1 MDLSRYGHTGWVIAG
16 ILAFFALRVAVCEGQ
31 IALKRDS
38 AYFLVFCRFGVKFHP
53 DLLGAET
60 AVYPALT

>member
-1 MDLSRYGHTGWVIAG
+1 MCAIRSQCRSSGT
-16 ILAFFALRVAVCEGQ
+16 FFGLRAAVCAGQ

-38 AYFLVFCRFGVKFHP
+38 AYFLVFCRFGVTFHP

-60 AVYPALT
+60 GAHPALT

>member
-1 MDLSRYGHTGWVIAG
+1 MGAIRSSYRSSGK
-16 ILAFFALRVAVCEGQ
+16 FFALRAAVCEGQ

-38 AYFLVFCRFGVKFHP
+38 AYFLVFCRLGVKFHP

>member
-1 MDLSRYGHTGWVIAG
+1 MGAIRSSYRSSGMFVG
-16 ILAFFALRVAVCEGQ
+16 LRAAVCAGQ
-31 IALKRDS
+31 IALKRHS
-38 AYFLVFCRFGVKFHP
+38 AYFLVFCRFGVNFHP

>member
-1 MDLSRYGHTGWVIAG
+1 MGAMRSSHRSSGT
-16 ILAFFALRVAVCEGQ
+16 FFSLRAAVCAGQ

-38 AYFLVFCRFGVKFHP
+38 AYFLVFCRFGVTFHP

>member
-1 MDLSRYGHTGWVIAG
+1 MFFG
-16 ILAFFALRVAVCEGQ
+16 IRGAVCAGQ

-38 AYFLVFCRFGVKFHP
+38 AYFLVFCRFGVIFHP

>member
-1 MDLSRYGHTGWVIAG
+1 MGAIRSSYRSSGT
-16 ILAFFALRVAVCEGQ
+16 FFALRAAVCEGQ

-38 AYFLVFCRFGVKFHP
+38 AYFLVFCRLGVKFHP

-60 AVYPALT
+60 VGHPALT

>member
-1 MDLSRYGHTGWVIAG
+1 MGAIRSSYRSSGT
-16 ILAFFALRVAVCEGQ
+16 FFALRAAVCEAQ
-31 IALKRDS
+31 IASKRDS
-38 AYFLVFCRFGVKFHP
+38 AHFLVFCRLGVEFHP

>member
-1 MDLSRYGHTGWVIAG
+1 MGLIRSSGT
-16 ILAFFALRVAVCEGQ
+16 FFALRAAVCEGQ
-31 IALKRDS
+31 IALERDS

-60 AVYPALT
+60 AVYPTLT

>member
-1 MDLSRYGHTGWVIAG
+1 MGAIRLSYRSSGT
-16 ILAFFALRVAVCEGQ
+16 LFALRAAVCEGQ

>member
-1 MDLSRYGHTGWVIAG
+1 MFVG
-16 ILAFFALRVAVCEGQ
+16 LRAAVCAGQ
-31 IALKRDS
+31 IALKRHS
-38 AYFLVFCRFGVKFHP
+38 AYFLVFCRFGVNFHP